1 MLMNFFTALKQNITL
16 TSNQR
21 LEIKIGEHNLEVLI
35 ASKDMFGVF
44 GSNNPKTVAS
54 IVSHDWFKAFD
65 GKVEKVHELYKISYF
80 I

>member
-1 MLMNFFTALKQNITL
+1 MLINYFTGLKQNITL

-35 ASKDMFGVF
+35 SSKDMFGVF

-54 IVSHDWFKAFD
+54 IVRIWTKNAFTAAS
-65 GKVEKVHELYKISYF
+65 GSRARI